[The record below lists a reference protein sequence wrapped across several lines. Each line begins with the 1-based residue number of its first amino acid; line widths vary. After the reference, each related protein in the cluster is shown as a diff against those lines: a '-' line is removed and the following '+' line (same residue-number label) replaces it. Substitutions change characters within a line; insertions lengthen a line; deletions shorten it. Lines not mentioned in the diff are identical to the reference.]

1 MDNKIIEEKVNP
13 AYQVYANFVNCGTP
27 ESPVWEPV
35 YHTDREAAENMLATT
50 QCKLA
55 EPLMRPAY
63 IDSDGNYRLVRTDEK
78 IVVH

>member
-1 MDNKIIEEKVNP
+1 MDNKIIKEKVNP
-13 AYQVYANFVNCGTP
+13 ASQVYANFVNRGTLA
-27 ESPVWEPV
+27 SPVWELV
-35 YHTDREAAENMLATT
+35 HHVDREAAENMLATT

-63 IDSDGNYRLVRTDEK
+63 IDADGNYRLIRTDEK